1 MDGVGNG
8 GRLVVVFVFVAVV
21 LGGCDGSANG
31 VVSRCDGSSGASPL
45 ASSSRMEV
53 RLRPTKRLGYSL

>member
-31 VVSRCDGSSGASPL
+31 VVTRYDGAL
-45 ASSSRMEV
+45 H
-53 RLRPTKRLGYSL
+53 LRVVQG

>member
-1 MDGVGNG
+1 MDRVGNG

-31 VVSRCDGSSGASPL
+31 VVTRYNGPL
-45 ASSSRMEV
+45 H
-53 RLRPTKRLGYSL
+53 LRVVQGWKFG